1 MHYVNTAQ
9 TVTRRETA
17 LDGQEPK
24 IIQNN
29 SFEDFP
35 GTGSAS
41 HVRQTHQHVTQMKLD
56 VIFVSGAISNLI
68 KQQSRNMCT
77 RTQPSTLYGG

>member
-1 MHYVNTAQ
+1 MENGEWSRCMHCVNTEQ

-24 IIQNN
+24 LIQNN

-41 HVRQTHQHVTQMKLD
+41 HVRPHVHSSACDSDET
-56 VIFVSGAISNLI
+56 G
-68 KQQSRNMCT
+68 R
-77 RTQPSTLYGG
+77 